1 MNTFPDG
8 VVIHPKHEKNLTSN
22 IFTLRANPRDKLIA
36 DAQQEN
42 QMKKSESSQTLEE
55 LHLTWETEKE
65 KEQIKDDDQ
74 YPQKEQQPT
83 GRKVKTM
90 FDHIVDKKE
99 AIKDEDIVAVDFVPD
114 AKSYA
119 ETKREELKKKKTEA
133 KKKLGLKTPY
143 GNVKKAILE
152 EYSLKEG
159 FKDRKESKDKKG
171 GGGGSAG
178 GVGEPPAAK
187 EK

>member
-119 ETKREELKKKKTEA
+119 ETKREELKKKKWLCTKEDA
-133 KKKLGLKTPY
+133 YHSMKLPKSKIISVGLE
-143 GNVKKAILE
+143 ISF
-152 EYSLKEG
+152 SL
-159 FKDRKESKDKKG
+159 FDLS
-171 GGGGSAG
+171 SIMCN
-178 GVGEPPAAK
+178 
-187 EK
+187 